1 MTIKRDG
8 RSDAFFDG
16 ALRDELVI
24 RRCGEC
30 GRWYAPDAAG
40 CTGCG
45 APKLEWAT
53 AAGTGT
59 LVSWA
64 AVYSRDGGRT
74 AHIGLVELPEGP
86 WLQAALSG
94 VDTPVEG
101 LALKARFTPQEEG
114 EPLLEFVPA

>member
-1 MTIKRDG
+1 MTIRRDG

-16 ALRDELVI
+16 ALRDELVV

-30 GRWYAPDAAG
+30 GRWYAPDATG

-45 APKLEWAT
+45 AARLEWAT
-53 AAGTGT
+53 AAGTGS

-64 AVYSRDGGRT
+64 TVHSRGGGP
-74 AHIGLVELPEGP
+74 ALHIGLVELTEGP
-86 WLQAALSG
+86 WLQAALAE
-94 VDTPVEG
+94 VDAPAEG
-101 LALKARFTPQEEG
+101 LPLRARFVRPEEG

>member
-16 ALRDELVI
+16 AARGELVI
-24 RRCGEC
+24 RKCGEC
-30 GRWYAPDAAG
+30 GKWYAPDATG

-45 APKLEWAT
+45 AQKLEWAA

-64 AVYSRDGGRT
+64 AVHSRRGGGAAR
-74 AHIGLVELPEGP
+74 IGLVELPEGP
-86 WLQAALSG
+86 WLQTALAD
-94 VDTPVEG
+94 VDAPAEG